1 MKRYGRK
8 VAAIGTAAALTVSIL
23 AGGTLAWQS
32 VSQEATNEVDGAVNP
47 GGRLHDDFDGT
58 NKDIYVE
65 NFTPADGSGMPIFA
79 RIRLYEY
86 METGEDAG
94 VNLDDPDRVVD
105 VVGATADTTPDI
117 KDPSTWMVHKYDHAT
132 TPVEGEDTPIHDY
145 VQWQMG
151 GSTVYM
157 PTFNMNKDSLKADIN
172 GTFAGPDG
180 HRPGD
185 VADTGDK
192 YKDYVSYS
200 EGNTKLGT
208 EIYDDD
214 ADDQEDDGILQVP
227 GQTHT
232 AKATQTATVLSMEE
246 WKDLGSPVGNF
257 WVYDVDGWAYWAEPI
272 LPSTATG
279 LLLNGLNYLRNPAG
293 DWYYAIHVEA
303 QLATAGDWGSQQDGT
318 GFYKDGFTD
327 DGKQVLENA
336 ANAIVGPD
344 GNLYI
349 DCGNNTYKQV
359 LDDEPYLSDLIC
371 AGSDLVIGN
380 EGDRTDVVELGDD
393 DDKEFGDKLLGPND
407 NGFYQAAGPD
417 GLLGTADDILVTD
430 ATSGDGNPFDD
441 LEKVK
446 VTLAIT
452 PHVGKELGTDLKA
465 KPGDEVPFGVAVTLG
480 GEAFDT
486 AEVDWSVTG
495 TNVADGTTI
504 SDGQLTIADNQTTGA
519 IITVTAQ
526 YGGETD
532 QVQLT
537 VTDAVLGY
545 DDIHSVVPG
554 ATTKLSI
561 DGYEWYVLVKDDVN
575 GDTHTEALIWET
587 AGAIEYILNKGYTT
601 GTLGYSSWCTSWP
614 QTKQFPDFLQGLE
627 TLNKYA
633 VPVHLY
639 SRNERMLWDES
650 TDKIFPLTE
659 ADLFG
664 TTSNKPATDSR
675 DFTYTASGKG
685 VPLVL
690 FASNRTSTTMR
701 WMRSFYDNDG
711 AVNVAQV
718 RADGT
723 LYGGRPGSGAYSY
736 RPAMWVT
743 FSQTGA

>member
-8 VAAIGTAAALTVSIL
+8 VAAIGTAAALTVAIL

-105 VVGATADTTPDI
+105 VAGATADTTPSI

-185 VADTGDK
+185 VDDTGDK

-200 EGNTKLGT
+200 EGNTQSGT
-208 EIYDDD
+208 EVYDDD
-214 ADDQEDDGILQVP
+214 ADDQEDDGILEVP

-279 LLLNGLNYLRNPAG
+279 LLLDGLNYLRNPAG

-380 EGDRTDVVELGDD
+380 EGDRTDVVELGDG
-393 DDKEFGDKLLGPND
+393 DDKEFGDKLLGPDD

-430 ATSGDGNPFDD
+430 ATPENGKPFDD
-441 LEKVK
+441 LKEVEA
-446 VTLAIT
+446 TLAIT
-452 PHVGKELGTDLKA
+452 PRVGKELGTDLKA
-465 KPGDEVPFGVAVTLG
+465 KPGDELPFGVTVTLG
-480 GEAFDT
+480 GKTVDA

-504 SDGQLTIADNQTTGA
+504 SDGQLTIADNQSAGA
-519 IITVTAQ
+519 TINVTAQ
-526 YGGETD
+526 YGGKMD

-537 VTDAVLGY
+537 VTNETLGY

-561 DGYEWYVLVKDDVN
+561 DEYEWYVLVKDDVN
-575 GDTHTEALIWET
+575 EDDRIEAMLYET
-587 AGAIEYILNKGYTT
+587 SGAIPLKPGIGYEQSTT
-601 GTLGYSSWCTSWP
+601 GHSSWVGSPNQTSEFINFLNERS
-614 QTKQFPDFLQGLE
+614 TLKQ
-627 TLNKYA
+627 YC
-633 VPVHLY
+633 VPVQIY
-639 SRNERMLWDES
+639 SRSEFLTWDQSE
-650 TDKIFPLTE
+650 DKIFPLTE
-659 ADLFG
+659 ADWYG
-664 TTSNKPATDSR
+664 TQNGSATEELKDY
-675 DFTYTASGKG
+675 TYTQDG
-685 VPLVL
+685 VGQVL
-690 FASNRTSTTMR
+690 IPNNRVRLSPRTNSMHYLRNFRTST
-701 WMRSFYDNDG
+701 
-711 AVNVAQV
+711 QV
-718 RADGT
+718 SYVHWDGT
-723 LYGGRPGSGAYSY
+723 LSGGVLPDQCW
-736 RPAMWVT
+736 RPALWVT